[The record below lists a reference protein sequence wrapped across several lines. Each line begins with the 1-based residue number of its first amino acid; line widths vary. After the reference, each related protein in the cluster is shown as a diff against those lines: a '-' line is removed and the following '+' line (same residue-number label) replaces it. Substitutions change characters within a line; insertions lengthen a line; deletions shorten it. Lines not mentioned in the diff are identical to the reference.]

1 MVNNKNS
8 TRYYSDRQ
16 ERRTAKNLGG
26 KVQVSSGS
34 SQFLKGDVVT
44 ENCLI
49 ECKTATSEKKS
60 FSIKKEWLEKIETQ
74 SFEMGKKF
82 PILAFDFGDCS
93 GENYYV
99 INERVMKQLIEYL
112 DQNE

>member
-1 MVNNKNS
+1 
-8 TRYYSDRQ
+8 
-16 ERRTAKNLGG
+16 
-26 KVQVSSGS
+26 
-34 SQFLKGDVVT
+34 
-44 ENCLI
+44 
-49 ECKTATSEKKS
+49 
-60 FSIKKEWLEKIETQ
+60 
-74 SFEMGKKF
+74 MGKKF